1 MNFWFYCT
9 EEESIGDPKQYIP
22 FNVEPSKESLAQH
35 AGTDWNDIEN
45 RNAVTELY
53 QKARTEMVEA
63 IKQLEIQL
71 FEDDLF
77 VLAKDVPII
86 RTKLLEMGW
95 RESYWN

>member
-9 EEESIGDPKQYIP
+9 EEELKGDPQQYIP

-35 AGTDWNDIEN
+35 AGTDWKELEHQA
-45 RNAVTELY
+45 AVTELY
-53 QKARTEMVEA
+53 QKARTEMIEA

-77 VLAKDVPII
+77 VLAKDVPTI
-86 RTKLLEMGW
+86 RTKLQEKGW